1 MEVNKGRVGQF
12 FLVVGL
18 FFFTLFFATDQS
30 SSPQVWTFFAGMAG
44 TTLGVYMMWTSF
56 KPQKS
61 TRFRLF
67 NDARQKQAAK
77 KQSMS
82 GKK

>member
-1 MEVNKGRVGQF
+1 MEISKGRIGQYLFILGLF
-12 FLVVGL
+12 FLVI
-18 FFFTLFFATDQS
+18 FFATDQS
-30 SSPQVWTFFAGMAG
+30 QNLQPGFFFAGLPL
-44 TTLGVYMMWTSF
+44 TLVGASMMWKSW

-67 NDARQKQAAK
+67 NDARQKMSAK
-77 KQSMS
+77 KSQE